1 MIKGIAGLSA
11 DYIRVKQKIDGL
23 DVSTA
28 GNSSQH
34 SIFNRHD
41 ADLIAEVEETRKLVK
56 QSVIEQVS
64 FSKIGV
70 EFSSLTS
77 ANLVLDFIVHDEVK
91 ELKTKAEQQLDFLDV
106 PRNFE
111 FAISQDDNGDIKVSG
126 NFENGSAKE
135 EILNKLNA
143 SDHFKETFNLLKT
156 AEKVLKNNSFNPES
170 EMLSYELKVA
180 PNSVNSKVK
189 TVPLDGNSS
198 PNRITDEEMYLLAR
212 YGIAARKT
220 TTIYLDPD
228 RGYLNKK

>member
-1 MIKGIAGLSA
+1 MVTGVGELSA
-11 DYIRVKQKIDGL
+11 AYIRVKQKIDGL
-23 DVSTA
+23 DIRTA

-34 SIFNRHD
+34 SIFNRND

-77 ANLVLDFIVHDEVK
+77 ANLVLDFIVRDEVK
-91 ELKTKAEQQLDFLDV
+91 ELKTKVEQQLAFLDV
-106 PRNFE
+106 PRDFE
-111 FAISQDDNGDIKVSG
+111 FAISQADNGDIKVAGS
-126 NFENGSAKE
+126 FDNGSAKE
-135 EILNKLNA
+135 EILNKLNS

-170 EMLSYELKVA
+170 EMLSYELLVSS
-180 PNSVNSKVK
+180 NSVNSKVK
-189 TVPLDGNSS
+189 TVPLEGNNS
-198 PNRITDEEMYLLAR
+198 PNRISDEEMYLLAR

-220 TTIYLDPD
+220 TTIYLDPEK
-228 RGYLNKK
+228 GYLNKK